1 MESLLLINIIEQ
13 IKSGRKDDKDSI
25 VKFLISFTIKID
37 AWTVFKWMASSHVI
51 LACYGI
57 YTFNTK
63 GNLLSYNLGQ
73 DFTASFD

>member
-37 AWTVFKWMASSHVI
+37 A
-51 LACYGI
+51 
-57 YTFNTK
+57 
-63 GNLLSYNLGQ
+63 
-73 DFTASFD
+73 